1 MMMGAPLRV
10 FQAARARRELPARR
24 RRARAATFG
33 SRRRRGSGKGDE
45 RASQPARSRRGDR
58 DLAAGWQASSALA
71 RQNDSSNKRHYKR
84 MSLAKQY
91 NVYFVLPGTI
101 GAKQWARLK
110 ACSVVEA
117 AGCGWAQQQLS
128 SDLLLQVATLVLS
141 RRSINSHSFSTRRAV
156 SDDDDG
162 TSSRESAANRRPPA
176 DPMICW
182 PIDTQNKSPMLPLR
196 WRPNWITSYKS
207 SSSSSNDDASR
218 ASSSGSIRPLDVDGF
233 PRRNQTRRAPPLRC
247 TRIV

>member
-1 MMMGAPLRV
+1 MLAGSFRLGVGEPAPQHSGA
-10 FQAARARRELPARR
+10 AADEAL
-24 RRARAATFG
+24 
-33 SRRRRGSGKGDE
+33 GKEPSE

-156 SDDDDG
+156 SDDDG

-182 PIDTQNKSPMLPLR
+182 PINTQNKSPMLPLR

-207 SSSSSNDDASR
+207 SSSSSSNDDASR

-233 PRRNQTRRAPPLRC
+233 ARRNQTQRAPPLRC